1 MIHTDRAIVVEGKY
15 DKIKLSG
22 MIDGVIVCTGGFRIY
37 KDKEMQAMLRTLAN
51 KQGLA
56 VLTDS
61 DAAGFQIRGF
71 IRNICGK
78 EKIRIYKD
86 KEMQAMLR
94 TLANKQGLAVLTDS
108 DAAGFQIRGF
118 IRNICGKEKIV
129 DVYIPDLYGKEKRKQ
144 HPSKEGKLGV
154 EGIPEQLLQKA
165 FEEAGVGVQQV
176 QRAAQPITKMDLFEL
191 GLSGTADSAQ
201 RRKQLMRHLNLPEHL
216 TTNALVTVLAA
227 LMTREE
233 LYSQCS
239 SLLMQE
245 EE

>member
-1 MIHTDRAIVVEGKY
+1 M
-15 DKIKLSG
+15 
-22 MIDGVIVCTGGFRIY
+22 
-37 KDKEMQAMLRTLAN
+37 
-51 KQGLA
+51 
-56 VLTDS
+56 
-61 DAAGFQIRGF
+61 
-71 IRNICGK
+71 
-78 EKIRIYKD
+78 
-86 KEMQAMLR
+86 
-94 TLANKQGLAVLTDS
+94 
-108 DAAGFQIRGF
+108 
-118 IRNICGKEKIV
+118 

-201 RRKQLMRHLNLPEHL
+201 RRKQLMHRLNLPEHL

-227 LMTREE
+227 LMTREQ

-239 SLLMQE
+239 ALLTQE